1 MQKNETSANSRQ
13 RRNLLVLL
21 LSLTLAVVSVTIHAA
36 AARGIFE
43 PSTQTLSV
51 NDPRPVAFAAEM
63 LEKAYGW
70 TVTYEDPQYA
80 YEGDLVDVT
89 EKVSR
94 NLDKYKP
101 GEAPRVL
108 VPRGGELSFDYSID
122 STTKK
127 PADSALVIQQLLDA
141 YAVAGHP
148 GVFRMER
155 NGERLHII
163 GVAARDKNGVLTPQR
178 SVFDTVI
185 TVPAQKRNGMELL
198 TALCA
203 AISQTSGIQ
212 VVPGSIP
219 LNQLHRYETESGAKD
234 VKAREFLSN
243 ELDRMSNN
251 VKLSWQLFY
260 DADSKTYYLN
270 IHAVK

>member
-1 MQKNETSANSRQ
+1 MQNTATSANSRQ
-13 RRNLLVLL
+13 RCNLLVLL

-36 AARGIFE
+36 ARGIFK
-43 PSTQTLSV
+43 PSMQTLSV

-141 YAVAGHP
+141 YAVGGHP

-155 NGERLHII
+155 SGERLHII

-185 TVPAQKRNGMELL
+185 TLPAQKRSGMELL

-203 AISQTSGIQ
+203 AISQASGIP
-212 VVPGSIP
+212 VVPGSVP
-219 LNQLHRYETESGAKD
+219 VNQLHRYETESGAKD

-243 ELDRMSNN
+243 ELDRMSNSI
-251 VKLSWQLFY
+251 KLSWRLFY

-270 IHAVK
+270 IHSVK